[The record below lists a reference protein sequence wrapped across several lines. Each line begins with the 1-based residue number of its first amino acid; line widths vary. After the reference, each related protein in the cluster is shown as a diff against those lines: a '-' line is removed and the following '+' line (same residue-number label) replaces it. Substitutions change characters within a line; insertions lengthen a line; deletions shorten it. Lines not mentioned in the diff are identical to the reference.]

1 MANPQLENGY
11 TRISNELLDAIGKAN
26 FSATE
31 LEIVLCVVRF
41 TYGFG
46 RTSHKLSASFIAE
59 WTKRNK
65 RGIKECLKKLTNN
78 NVIVVINSQ
87 VGKTSEI
94 GLNKNYE
101 EWQGISGVAEYTS
114 VAEYTGVVYDN
125 TPVVVYHST
134 PKKENIKEKS
144 KENIYSEF
152 FETLW
157 KLYPRKRGKSS
168 VTSKA
173 KKELYATG
181 YEKVVSAIEAYKK
194 EIAGREERYILQGST
209 FFNGRWKDFVTEIPY
224 NDTEGKNIETV
235 FDRFNGLEEA
245 VFKQYRELG
254 IIDDEGNIDLF
265 LANDEQKSMLQK
277 VGAL

>member
-65 RGIKECLKKLTNN
+65 RGIKECLKKLIKKNI
-78 NVIVVINSQ
+78 IVVINSKA
-87 VGKTSEI
+87 GKTSEI
-94 GLNKNYE
+94 GLNKNYD
-101 EWQGISGVAEYTS
+101 EWQGASGVAEYTS
-114 VAEYTGVVYDN
+114 VAEYTAPVYDN

-144 KENIYSEF
+144 KENIYSDF
-152 FETLW
+152 FEKLW
-157 KLYPRKRGKSS
+157 ELYPRKRGKSS
-168 VTSKA
+168 VSAKA
-173 KKELYATG
+173 KKELYAAG
-181 YEKVVSAIEAYKK
+181 YEMVVSAIEAYKK

-209 FFNGRWKDFVTEIPY
+209 FFNGRWKDFVNEVPC
-224 NDTEGKNIETV
+224 NDLKSESTDTV
-235 FDRFNGLEEA
+235 FDRFSGLDA
-245 VFKQYRELG
+245 DVFQQYREIG

-265 LANDEQKSMLQK
+265 LADEEQKRILQK
-277 VGAL
+277 AGAL